1 MTCPIDTG
9 PVERCANGPGVKR
22 HPGGGSVTN
31 DLDLPLLPSA
41 EQIRRREFATVRR
54 GYDPDQVREYLQG
67 VAGQV
72 ETLERELRGPRKETK
87 AQGSATPGGPP
98 APPVT
103 TGQVMTPA
111 TPAAT
116 TPAPTMPSPA
126 APAQDPYEVIAKRFA
141 GVLATADKEATAA
154 LAEAKAEADRIL
166 QEARSEADRIKLDA
180 QGRAEQAKQQGTD
193 SLAEA
198 KHEAER
204 ILGSLSERREALVTQ
219 MHDMQSKLLS
229 VAKEL
234 ESSIDAPGSTAAPE
248 GNDPG
253 SAPTDGGTSDDVV
266 DPRYED
272 MWALPKGKKMVDIP
286 DLAALD
292 VDFEEEPRRD

>member
-1 MTCPIDTG
+1 M
-9 PVERCANGPGVKR
+9 K
-22 HPGGGSVTN
+22 N

-72 ETLERELRGPRKETK
+72 ETLERELRDQRKEAKGPRP
-87 AQGSATPGGPP
+87 ATPGGS
-98 APPVT
+98 AASPVT
-103 TGQVMTPA
+103 AGQVMTPA
-111 TPAAT
+111 PT
-116 TPAPTMPSPA
+116 TPAPAT
-126 APAQDPYEVIAKRFA
+126 PAQDPYEAIAKRFA
-141 GVLATADKEATAA
+141 GVLESADKEATTA
-154 LAEAKAEADRIL
+154 LAEAKAEADRVL

-180 QGRAEQAKQQGTD
+180 QARAEQAKQQGTD

-198 KHEAER
+198 KREAER
-204 ILGSLSERREALVTQ
+204 ILGSLSERREVLVTQ

-234 ESSIDAPGSTAAPE
+234 EASIDTEGAEGAEGAEGGDPAAPPSE
-248 GNDPG
+248 GG
-253 SAPTDGGTSDDVV
+253 ASDDVV

-272 MWALPKGKKMVDIP
+272 MWAIPKGKKMVDIP
-286 DLAALD
+286 DLASLD
-292 VDFEEEPRRD
+292 VDFEDKPRD

>member
-1 MTCPIDTG
+1 
-9 PVERCANGPGVKR
+9 
-22 HPGGGSVTN
+22 VTN

-103 TGQVMTPA
+103 TGQVMAPA

-116 TPAPTMPSPA
+116 TPAPSMPSPA

-198 KHEAER
+198 KREAER
-204 ILGSLSERREALVTQ
+204 ILGSLSERREVLVTQ

-234 ESSIDAPGSTAAPE
+234 ESSMDAPGSTHAPE

-253 SAPTDGGTSDDVV
+253 PAPTDGGTSDDPV

>member
-1 MTCPIDTG
+1 MTN
-9 PVERCANGPGVKR
+9 E
-22 HPGGGSVTN
+22 
-31 DLDLPLLPSA
+31 LDLPVLPSA

-103 TGQVMTPA
+103 ARQVITP
-111 TPAAT
+111 AT
-116 TPAPTMPSPA
+116 TPAPTMPSSA
-126 APAQDPYEVIAKRFA
+126 GPAQDPYEVIAKRFA

-180 QGRAEQAKQQGTD
+180 QARAEEAKQQGTD

-198 KHEAER
+198 KREAER
-204 ILGSLSERREALVTQ
+204 ILGSLSERREVLVTQ

-234 ESSIDAPGSTAAPE
+234 ESSMDAPGSTDAPE

-253 SAPTDGGTSDDVV
+253 PAPTDGGTSDDLV

-292 VDFEEEPRRD
+292 VDFEEEEPRRD

>member
-1 MTCPIDTG
+1 M
-9 PVERCANGPGVKR
+9 
-22 HPGGGSVTN
+22 TN

-103 TGQVMTPA
+103 AGQVMTPA
-111 TPAAT
+111 TPA
-116 TPAPTMPSPA
+116 PTMPSPT

-180 QGRAEQAKQQGTD
+180 QARAEQAKQQGTD

-198 KHEAER
+198 KREAER
-204 ILGSLSERREALVTQ
+204 ILGSLSERREVLVTQ

-234 ESSIDAPGSTAAPE
+234 ESSMDAPGSTDAAQ
-248 GNDPG
+248 G
-253 SAPTDGGTSDDVV
+253 SAPGPVPTDSGTSDDPV

>member
-1 MTCPIDTG
+1 M
-9 PVERCANGPGVKR
+9 
-22 HPGGGSVTN
+22 TN

-72 ETLERELRGPRKETK
+72 ETLERELRGQRKEAK
-87 AQGSATPGGPP
+87 AQGPATPGGSL
-98 APPVT
+98 APTVT
-103 TGQVMTPA
+103 AGEVMTPV
-111 TPAAT
+111 TPAQTA
-116 TPAPTMPSPA
+116 PAPTTPTPTT
-126 APAQDPYEVIAKRFA
+126 PAQDPYEAIAKRFA
-141 GVLATADKEATAA
+141 GVLASADKEATTA

-180 QGRAEQAKQQGTD
+180 QARAEQAKQQGTD

-198 KHEAER
+198 KSEAER
-204 ILGSLSERREALVTQ
+204 ILGSLSERRESLVTQ

-234 ESSIDAPGSTAAPE
+234 EASMDAPE
-248 GNDPG
+248 GTDPEPAK
-253 SAPTDGGTSDDVV
+253 SDGGTSDDVV

-272 MWALPKGKKMVDIP
+272 MWAIPKGKKMVDIP

>member
-1 MTCPIDTG
+1 M
-9 PVERCANGPGVKR
+9 
-22 HPGGGSVTN
+22 TN

-72 ETLERELRGPRKETK
+72 ETLERELRGQRKETK

-103 TGQVMTPA
+103 GGQVMTPA

-154 LAEAKAEADRIL
+154 LSEAKAEADRIL

-219 MHDMQSKLLS
+219 MHDMQSKLLA

>member
-1 MTCPIDTG
+1 M
-9 PVERCANGPGVKR
+9 
-22 HPGGGSVTN
+22 TN

-98 APPVT
+98 APPVAA
-103 TGQVMTPA
+103 GQVMTPA

-180 QGRAEQAKQQGTD
+180 QARAEQAKQQGTD

-198 KHEAER
+198 KREAER
-204 ILGSLSERREALVTQ
+204 ILGSLSERREVLVTQ

-234 ESSIDAPGSTAAPE
+234 ESSMDVPGSTDAPQ
-248 GNDPG
+248 G
-253 SAPTDGGTSDDVV
+253 SAPGPVPTDSGTSDDPV

>member
-1 MTCPIDTG
+1 M
-9 PVERCANGPGVKR
+9 
-22 HPGGGSVTN
+22 TN

-72 ETLERELRGPRKETK
+72 ETLERELRDQRKEAK
-87 AQGSATPGGPP
+87 AQRPPTPGESLAAAVVG
-98 APPVT
+98 
-103 TGQVMTPA
+103 GQVMTPVPPA
-111 TPAAT
+111 TAP
-116 TPAPTMPSPA
+116 PAPT
-126 APAQDPYEVIAKRFA
+126 APPQDPYETIAKRFA
-141 GVLATADKEATAA
+141 GVLESADKEATAA
-154 LAEAKAEADRIL
+154 LAEAKAEADRVL

-180 QGRAEQAKQQGTD
+180 QARAEQAKQQGTD

-198 KHEAER
+198 KREAEL
-204 ILGSLSERREALVTQ
+204 ILGSLSERREVLVTQ

-234 ESSIDAPGSTAAPE
+234 EASIDAPEGPE
-248 GNDPG
+248 GKDDPATAPSE
-253 SAPTDGGTSDDVV
+253 SAATDDVV

-272 MWALPKGKKMVDIP
+272 MWAIPKGKKMVDIP

-292 VDFEEEPRRD
+292 VDFEDEHHD

>member
-1 MTCPIDTG
+1 M
-9 PVERCANGPGVKR
+9 
-22 HPGGGSVTN
+22 TN

-87 AQGSATPGGPP
+87 AQGSGTPGGPP

-103 TGQVMTPA
+103 AGQVMTPA

-126 APAQDPYEVIAKRFA
+126 VPAQDPYEVIAKRFA

-180 QGRAEQAKQQGTD
+180 QARAEQAKQQGTD

-198 KHEAER
+198 KREAEQ
-204 ILGSLSERREALVTQ
+204 ILGSLSERREVLVTQ

-234 ESSIDAPGSTAAPE
+234 ESSMDAPGSTDVP
-248 GNDPG
+248 PG
-253 SAPTDGGTSDDVV
+253 SAPGPVPTDSGTSDDPV

-286 DLAALD
+286 DLAGLD

>member
-1 MTCPIDTG
+1 M
-9 PVERCANGPGVKR
+9 K
-22 HPGGGSVTN
+22 N

-72 ETLERELRGPRKETK
+72 ETLERELRDQRKEAK
-87 AQGSATPGGPP
+87 AQRPPTPGESL
-98 APPVT
+98 AAAVT
-103 TGQVMTPA
+103 AGQVMTPV
-111 TPAAT
+111 TPATAPPP
-116 TPAPTMPSPA
+116 TPP
-126 APAQDPYEVIAKRFA
+126 QDPYEAIAKRFA
-141 GVLATADKEATAA
+141 GVLESADKEATAA
-154 LAEAKAEADRIL
+154 LAEAKAEADRVL

-180 QGRAEQAKQQGTD
+180 QARAEQAKQQGTD

-198 KHEAER
+198 KREAER
-204 ILGSLSERREALVTQ
+204 ILGSLSERREVLVTQ

-234 ESSIDAPGSTAAPE
+234 EASMDKPE
-248 GNDPG
+248 GPEGGDP
-253 SAPTDGGTSDDVV
+253 APAPSQSGTSDDVV

-272 MWALPKGKKMVDIP
+272 MWAIPKGKTMVDIP
-286 DLAALD
+286 DLATLD
-292 VDFEEEPRRD
+292 VDFEEEHRD

>member
-1 MTCPIDTG
+1 MKD
-9 PVERCANGPGVKR
+9 
-22 HPGGGSVTN
+22 

-72 ETLERELRGPRKETK
+72 ETLERELRDQRKEAK
-87 AQGSATPGGPP
+87 AQRPPTPGESL
-98 APPVT
+98 AAAVT
-103 TGQVMTPA
+103 AGQVMTPA
-111 TPAAT
+111 TPAT
-116 TPAPTMPSPA
+116 TPPPIP
-126 APAQDPYEVIAKRFA
+126 PQDPYETIAKRFA
-141 GVLATADKEATAA
+141 GVLASADKEATAA
-154 LAEAKAEADRIL
+154 LAEAKAEADRVL

-180 QGRAEQAKQQGTD
+180 QARAEQAKQQGTD

-198 KHEAER
+198 KSEAER
-204 ILGSLSERREALVTQ
+204 ILGSLSERREVLVTQ

-234 ESSIDAPGSTAAPE
+234 EASMDAPE
-248 GNDPG
+248 GPEGGDP
-253 SAPTDGGTSDDVV
+253 APAPSESGTSDDVV

-272 MWALPKGKKMVDIP
+272 MWAIPKGKKMVDIP

-292 VDFEEEPRRD
+292 VDFEEEHRD

>member
-1 MTCPIDTG
+1 M
-9 PVERCANGPGVKR
+9 K
-22 HPGGGSVTN
+22 N

-72 ETLERELRGPRKETK
+72 ETLERELRDQRKEAK
-87 AQGSATPGGPP
+87 AQRPPTPGESL
-98 APPVT
+98 AAAVT
-103 TGQVMTPA
+103 AGQVMTPA
-111 TPAAT
+111 TPAT
-116 TPAPTMPSPA
+116 APPPT
-126 APAQDPYEVIAKRFA
+126 PAQDPYEAIAKRFA
-141 GVLATADKEATAA
+141 GVLESADKEATTA
-154 LAEAKAEADRIL
+154 LAEAKAEADRVL

-180 QGRAEQAKQQGTD
+180 QGRAEAAKQQGTD

-198 KHEAER
+198 KREAQR
-204 ILGSLSERREALVTQ
+204 ILGSLSERREVLVTQ
-219 MHDMQSKLLS
+219 MHDMQARILS

-234 ESSIDAPGSTAAPE
+234 EASIDAPE
-248 GNDPG
+248 GNDP
-253 SAPTDGGTSDDVV
+253 APAPSHGGTSDDVV

-272 MWALPKGKKMVDIP
+272 MWAIPKGKGMVDIP

-292 VDFEEEPRRD
+292 VNFEDEPGPD

>member
-1 MTCPIDTG
+1 M
-9 PVERCANGPGVKR
+9 K
-22 HPGGGSVTN
+22 N

-87 AQGSATPGGPP
+87 VQGSATPGGPP

-103 TGQVMTPA
+103 AGQVMTPA

-180 QGRAEQAKQQGTD
+180 QARAEQAKQQGTD

-198 KHEAER
+198 KREAER
-204 ILGSLSERREALVTQ
+204 ILGSLSERREVLVTQ

-234 ESSIDAPGSTAAPE
+234 ESSMDTPGSTDAPR
-248 GNDPG
+248 G
-253 SAPTDGGTSDDVV
+253 SASGPVPTDSGTTDDPV

-286 DLAALD
+286 DLAGLD

>member
-1 MTCPIDTG
+1 M
-9 PVERCANGPGVKR
+9 K
-22 HPGGGSVTN
+22 N

-72 ETLERELRGPRKETK
+72 ETLERELRDQRKEAK
-87 AQGSATPGGPP
+87 AQRPPTPGESL
-98 APPVT
+98 AAAVT
-103 TGQVMTPA
+103 AGQVMTPA
-111 TPAAT
+111 TPAT
-116 TPAPTMPSPA
+116 TPPPTPP
-126 APAQDPYEVIAKRFA
+126 QDPYEVIAKRFA
-141 GVLATADKEATAA
+141 GVLASADKEATAA
-154 LAEAKAEADRIL
+154 LAKAKAEADRVL

-180 QGRAEQAKQQGTD
+180 QARAEQAKQQGTD

-198 KHEAER
+198 KGEAER
-204 ILGSLSERREALVTQ
+204 ILGSLSERREVLVTQ

-234 ESSIDAPGSTAAPE
+234 EASMDTPE
-248 GNDPG
+248 GPEGGDP
-253 SAPTDGGTSDDVV
+253 APAPSESGTSDDVV

-272 MWALPKGKKMVDIP
+272 MWAIPKGKKMVDIP

-292 VDFEEEPRRD
+292 VDFEEEHRD

>member
-1 MTCPIDTG
+1 M
-9 PVERCANGPGVKR
+9 
-22 HPGGGSVTN
+22 TN

-103 TGQVMTPA
+103 AGQVMTPA
-111 TPAAT
+111 TPAGT

-180 QGRAEQAKQQGTD
+180 QARAEQAKQQGTD

-198 KHEAER
+198 KREAEQ
-204 ILGSLSERREALVTQ
+204 ILGSLSERREVLVTQ

-234 ESSIDAPGSTAAPE
+234 ESSMDPPGSTDAPQ
-248 GNDPG
+248 G
-253 SAPTDGGTSDDVV
+253 SAPGPVPTDGGTSDDPV

-272 MWALPKGKKMVDIP
+272 TWALPKGQKMVDIP
-286 DLAALD
+286 DLAGLD

>member
-1 MTCPIDTG
+1 M
-9 PVERCANGPGVKR
+9 
-22 HPGGGSVTN
+22 TN

-72 ETLERELRGPRKETK
+72 ETLERELRDQRKEAK
-87 AQGSATPGGPP
+87 GQRPPTPGESL
-98 APPVT
+98 AAAVT
-103 TGQVMTPA
+103 AGQVMTPE
-111 TPAAT
+111 TPGS
-116 TPAPTMPSPA
+116 TPPPTPP
-126 APAQDPYEVIAKRFA
+126 QDPYETIAKRFA
-141 GVLATADKEATAA
+141 GVLESADKEATAA
-154 LAEAKAEADRIL
+154 LAKAKAEADRVL

-180 QGRAEQAKQQGTD
+180 QARAEQAKQQGTD

-198 KHEAER
+198 KREAER
-204 ILGSLSERREALVTQ
+204 ILGSLSERREVLVTQ
-219 MHDMQSKLLS
+219 MHDMQSKLMS

-234 ESSIDAPGSTAAPE
+234 EASIDAPERPE
-248 GNDPG
+248 GGDP
-253 SAPTDGGTSDDVV
+253 APAPSQSGTSDDVV

-272 MWALPKGKKMVDIP
+272 MWAIPKGKKMVDIP

-292 VDFEEEPRRD
+292 VDFEDEHRD

>member
-1 MTCPIDTG
+1 M
-9 PVERCANGPGVKR
+9 
-22 HPGGGSVTN
+22 SN

-72 ETLERELRGPRKETK
+72 ETLERELRGQRKETK
-87 AQGSATPGGPP
+87 AGPATTGGPP
-98 APPVT
+98 APPA
-103 TGQVMTPA
+103 GQVMAPA
-111 TPAAT
+111 TPTAT
-116 TPAPTMPSPA
+116 APPKMPSPA

-166 QEARSEADRIKLDA
+166 KEARSEADRIKLDA
-180 QGRAEQAKQQGTD
+180 QARAEQAKQQGTD
-193 SLAEA
+193 SLTEA
-198 KHEAER
+198 KREAEK
-204 ILGSLSERREALVTQ
+204 ILGSLSERRESLVTQ

-234 ESSIDAPGSTAAPE
+234 EASIDVPEEADAPE
-248 GNDPG
+248 GDEPA
-253 SAPTDGGTSDDVV
+253 SAPTEGGTSDDLV

-292 VDFEEEPRRD
+292 VDFEQEEPRRD

>member
-1 MTCPIDTG
+1 M
-9 PVERCANGPGVKR
+9 K
-22 HPGGGSVTN
+22 N

-72 ETLERELRGPRKETK
+72 ETLERELRDQRKEAK
-87 AQGSATPGGPP
+87 AQRPPTPGESL
-98 APPVT
+98 AAAVT
-103 TGQVMTPA
+103 AGQVMTPA
-111 TPAAT
+111 TPAT
-116 TPAPTMPSPA
+116 TPPPIP
-126 APAQDPYEVIAKRFA
+126 PQDPYETIAKRFA
-141 GVLATADKEATAA
+141 GVLASADKEATAA
-154 LAEAKAEADRIL
+154 LAEAKAEADRVL

-180 QGRAEQAKQQGTD
+180 QARAEQAKQQGTD

-198 KHEAER
+198 KSEAER
-204 ILGSLSERREALVTQ
+204 ILGSLSERREVLVTQ

-234 ESSIDAPGSTAAPE
+234 EASMDAPE
-248 GNDPG
+248 GPEGGDP
-253 SAPTDGGTSDDVV
+253 APAPSESGTSDDVV

-272 MWALPKGKKMVDIP
+272 MWAIPKGKKMVDIP

-292 VDFEEEPRRD
+292 VDFEEEHRD

>member
-1 MTCPIDTG
+1 M
-9 PVERCANGPGVKR
+9 K
-22 HPGGGSVTN
+22 N
-31 DLDLPLLPSA
+31 DLDMPLLPSA

-72 ETLERELRGPRKETK
+72 ETLERELRDQRKDPK
-87 AQGSATPGGPP
+87 AQRPPTPGESL
-98 APPVT
+98 AAAVT
-103 TGQVMTPA
+103 AGQAMTPA
-111 TPAAT
+111 TPA
-116 TPAPTMPSPA
+116 TPPPTPP
-126 APAQDPYEVIAKRFA
+126 QDPYETIAKRFA
-141 GVLATADKEATAA
+141 GVLESADKEATAA
-154 LAEAKAEADRIL
+154 LAKAKAEADRVL

-180 QGRAEQAKQQGTD
+180 QARAEQAKQQGTD

-198 KHEAER
+198 KREAER
-204 ILGSLSERREALVTQ
+204 ILGSLSERREVLVTQ

-234 ESSIDAPGSTAAPE
+234 EASMDAPE
-248 GNDPG
+248 GSEGGDP
-253 SAPTDGGTSDDVV
+253 APAPSESGTADDVV

-272 MWALPKGKKMVDIP
+272 MWAIPKGKKMVDIP

-292 VDFEEEPRRD
+292 VDFEDEHHD